1 MSLVA
6 KGAWYNFPS
15 LLDAAKSDGNQ
26 MALKLQQLFFL
37 FCQTSIFLDGHISGV
52 SKTFFPW
59 KH

>member
-37 FCQTSIFLDGHISGV
+37 FCQTSIF
-52 SKTFFPW
+52 
-59 KH
+59 